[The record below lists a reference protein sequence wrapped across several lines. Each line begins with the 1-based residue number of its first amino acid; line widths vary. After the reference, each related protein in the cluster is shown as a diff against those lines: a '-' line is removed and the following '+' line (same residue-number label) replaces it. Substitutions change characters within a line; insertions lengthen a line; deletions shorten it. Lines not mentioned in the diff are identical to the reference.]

1 MSEQVFDIQLF
12 SGPLTQADMQRCAG
26 QLLDRIGETDVFD
39 MYVRLKFM
47 ADTLAAVLKDPRMQD
62 AVIAEREK
70 YGRTEKV
77 TASGAEIVTASR
89 TVRDFATCQD
99 AVWNRLTEQ
108 YKTIGANI
116 KEREKMLGA
125 VKEQMCVVDELT
137 GEAVYIYP
145 AVKQVT
151 EYVKV
156 TFPKA

>member
-1 MSEQVFDIQLF
+1 MSEDIFDIQLF
-12 SGPLTQADMQRCAG
+12 SGPLTQADMQRCAE
-26 QLLDRIGETDVFD
+26 QLLERIGETDPLE
-39 MYVRLKFM
+39 MYVRVKFM
-47 ADTLAAVLKDPRMQD
+47 ADTLAACLKDPRMQD

-77 TASGAEIVTASR
+77 TKNGAEIVTASR
-89 TVRDFATCQD
+89 TTRDFATCQD

-108 YKTIGANI
+108 YKTIGQNI

-125 VKEQMCVVDELT
+125 IKEQLCVVDELT
-137 GEAVYIYP
+137 GEATYIYP
-145 AVKQVT
+145 AVQSVT